1 MALGLPISVPVA
13 GTARAGTVKCV
24 NMPERQDVAAAA
36 PRSDVCDTAAAS
48 QAVTRQLRAFGKA
61 DPLRALE
68 LLIESLPPMETS
80 RDVYRA
86 S

>member
-48 QAVTRQLRAFGKA
+48 QVSVLK
-61 DPLRALE
+61 
-68 LLIESLPPMETS
+68 
-80 RDVYRA
+80 
-86 S
+86 